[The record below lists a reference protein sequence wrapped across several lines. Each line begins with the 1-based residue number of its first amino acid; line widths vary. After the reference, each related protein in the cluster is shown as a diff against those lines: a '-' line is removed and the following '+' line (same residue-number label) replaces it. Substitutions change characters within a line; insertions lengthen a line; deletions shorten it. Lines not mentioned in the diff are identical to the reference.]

1 RYLEVC
7 MAIMFVR

>member
-1 RYLEVC
+1 LEVC